1 MQERGEM
8 MNDFYSNNDII
19 ENIIDNLDSDIIHIN
34 EAGKGTS
41 LLNVELLD
49 EEDFIKKNKIQ
60 EVTNP
65 IFFVK
70 EGIPTED
77 GLLSNKIF
85 GITKQER
92 ANTFAYIDLGGVY
105 MHPLCYKVWGR
116 MDSRIKDI
124 AHGTK
129 KFTIQNGDFVE
140 DPNGENGME
149 FLKKN
154 IDQIKIHST
163 SSRQRDKKIKFLMAN
178 KDHMFIKK
186 FIVIPAYYRDAES
199 NVGHVGVGSLNKH
212 YASLIISARSLK
224 ETQEY
229 GLDVSDAVRG
239 RIQETILDI
248 YNILGGTSN
257 DPDAGIGLSS
267 KRGYIK
273 SSVMGKTADY
283 GSRLIIS
290 APELKV
296 ESLDDMMVDMDYCA
310 LPLASA
316 ITNFYPFIIFNVK
329 RFFENEFYGNDQ
341 YSAIDKDGNIV
352 YVKIKDPLETFS
364 DERIKKELKRFVY
377 GYSDR
382 FSPVEI
388 PTENGDTFRAR
399 FTGRQVSAEDLKS
412 GNVSGSSSLI
422 QRDLTWCDIF
432 FMAATEAVR
441 DKHVLITRYPMDSC
455 FNQMVAKPRIS
466 TIKETERVYVNG
478 NYYPFYPKIRQKDI
492 GQNTSDKF
500 LDTLMISNLM
510 LKGAGGDYD
519 GDQVSVK
526 GVWTQEANEELDK
539 FVQSIS
545 NYIDLGGINIRVS
558 TNEAVQSL
566 YCMTK
571 ILTDD
576 EKKIE
581 QPVF

>member
-1 MQERGEM
+1 MAELFLD
-8 MNDFYSNNDII
+8 NDTII
-19 ENIIDNLDSDIIHIN
+19 ENIIDNLDSDIITIN
-34 EAGKGTS
+34 EEGKGTS

-49 EEDFIKKNKIQ
+49 EEDFIKKNHVE

-77 GLLSNKIF
+77 GLLSNRIF

-92 ANTFAYIDLGGVY
+92 ARTFAFIDLGGVY
-105 MHPLCYKVWGR
+105 MHPLCYKVWRR

-129 KFTIQNGDFVE
+129 KYIVENGDFVE
-140 DPNGENGME
+140 DPNGGTGME

-154 IDQIKIHST
+154 IDQIKIRST
-163 SSRQRDKKIKFLMAN
+163 ESRQRDKKIKFLMTN
-178 KDHMFIKK
+178 KKHMFIRK

-212 YASLIISARSLK
+212 YASLLISARSLK

-248 YNILGGTSN
+248 YNILGGTSD

-273 SSVMGKTADY
+273 SSVMGKTSDY
-283 GSRLIIS
+283 GSRLVIS

-296 ESLDDMMVDMDYCA
+296 ETLDDMMVDMDYCA

-316 ITNFYPFIIFNVK
+316 IINFYPFIIFNVK
-329 RFFENEFYGNDQ
+329 RFFENNFYGNDQ
-341 YSAIDKDGNIV
+341 YSAYDNVTGEIK

-364 DERIKKELKRFVY
+364 DERIKKELKRFVF

-388 PTENGDTFRAR
+388 PTEEEGTIRAS
-399 FTGRQVSAEDLKS
+399 FTGKEVSVQDIKS
-412 GNVSGSSSLI
+412 GNISGSSNLI
-422 QRDLTWCDIF
+422 KRDLTWCDIF
-432 FMAATEAVR
+432 FMAANEAVR
-441 DKHVLITRYPMDSC
+441 NKHVLITRYPMDSC
-455 FNQMVAKPRIS
+455 FNQMVIKPRIS
-466 TIKETERVYVNG
+466 TIRETEKVYVNG
-478 NYYPFYPKIRQKDI
+478 TYYPFYPKIRQKDI
-492 GQNTSDKF
+492 GGNTSDKF
-500 LDTLMISNLM
+500 LDTLMFSNLM
-510 LKGAGGDYD
+510 LKGIGGDYD
-519 GDQVSVK
+519 GDQVNVR
-526 GVWTQEANEELDK
+526 GVWTEEANEELDK
-539 FVQSIS
+539 FSSSIS

-571 ILTDD
+571 ILPDD
-576 EKKIE
+576 ISKIQ

>member
-1 MQERGEM
+1 
-8 MNDFYSNNDII
+8 MNDYNNNVTNGII
-19 ENIIDNLDSDIIHIN
+19 ELEDDILYVN

-41 LLNVELLD
+41 LLEVNLLD
-49 EEDFIKKNKIQ
+49 ENDFIKKNYVQ

-77 GLLSNKIF
+77 GLLSNRIF

-92 ANTFAYIDLGGVY
+92 ANTYAYIDLGGIY
-105 MHPLCYKVWGR
+105 MHPLCYKVWSR
-116 MDSRIKDI
+116 MDSRIRDI

-129 KFTIQNGDFVE
+129 KFSIKDGDLIE
-140 DPNGENGME
+140 DPNGKNGMK
-149 FLKKN
+149 FLKNN
-154 IDQIKIHST
+154 IESIKIRST
-163 SSRQRDKKIKFLMAN
+163 TSRQRDKKISFLMSN
-178 KDHMFIKK
+178 KKHMFIDKL
-186 FIVIPAYYRDAES
+186 IVIPAYYRDADS

-229 GLDVSDAVRG
+229 GLDISDSVKG

-248 YNILGGTSN
+248 YNILGGTSG

-273 SSVMGKTADY
+273 SSVMGKTSDY

-296 ESLDDMMVDMDYCA
+296 ESLDDLMVDMDHCA

-316 ITNFYPFIIFNVK
+316 ITNFYPFILFNVK
-329 RFFENEFYGNDQ
+329 RFLENNFYGKDQ
-341 YSAIDKDGNIV
+341 YSTLNTKTGEIEYFKV
-352 YVKIKDPLETFS
+352 KDPLETFS

-377 GYSDR
+377 GYSGR
-382 FSPVEI
+382 FSPVEV
-388 PTENGDTFRAR
+388 PTEEGKAMKLS
-399 FTGRQVSAEDLKS
+399 FTGKEVSAYDVKT
-412 GNVSGSSSLI
+412 GNISGSSTLI
-422 QRDLTWCDIF
+422 KRYLTWCDIF
-432 FMAATEAVR
+432 FISASEAVR

-466 TIKETERVYVNG
+466 TIKETEKVYVNG
-478 NYYPFYPKIRQKDI
+478 TYYPFYPKIRQKDI
-492 GQNTSDKF
+492 DGNTSDRF
-500 LDTLMISNLM
+500 IDTLMISNLM
-510 LKGAGGDYD
+510 LKGAGADYD
-519 GDQVSVK
+519 GDQAGVR

-539 FVQSIS
+539 YMNSVS

-571 ILTDD
+571 ILSDD
-576 EKKIE
+576 EKKIQE
-581 QPVF
+581 PIF